1 MICKTATNH
10 GQCNYIT
17 TAPTTVHANLTTAPT
32 MVHGTLCARYQLSF
46 MALSMHNTSYDPLQS
61 MDGTNDG
68 PWHSARYQ
76 LWSISLC
83 TVPAMTNYTL
93 DGTNHG
99 PLQSM
104 DVTNHGS
111 WHYLCTLPAMTHYI
125 IYARYQL
132 WPITL
137 YGRHHPWSMTLF
149 TVPTMVHSTLS
160 TIQTMAHYIIYGW
173 HQLWYMTLPV
183 HETNYG
189 SRHFMH
195 GTSYDPLQSMDGTN
209 HGPWHFLWTA
219 PTMVH
224 SPAFLISIGHTT
236 AIYIVVTIRNMRTYL
251 VAHLL
256 DTQLPSTLLSL
267 SATWGRTW

>member
-1 MICKTATNH
+1 
-10 GQCNYIT
+10 
-17 TAPTTVHANLTTAPT
+17 
-32 MVHGTLCARYQLSF
+32 
-46 MALSMHNTSYDPLQS
+46 
-61 MDGTNDG
+61 
-68 PWHSARYQ
+68 
-76 LWSISLC
+76 
-83 TVPAMTNYTL
+83 MTNYTL

-173 HQLWYMTLPV
+173 HQLWYMTLSV

-195 GTSYDPLQSMDGTN
+195 GTSYDPLVYGRHKPWTMTLSMDGTN
-209 HGPWHFLWTA
+209 HGSQSGFPDIYWTHNCHLHCCHY
-219 PTMVH
+219 PQHEDVLG
-224 SPAFLISIGHTT
+224 SSSIGHTT

-251 VAHLL
+251 VALWVN
-256 DTQLPSTLLSL
+256 P
-267 SATWGRTW
+267 AEPIV

>member
-1 MICKTATNH
+1 MLCKTATNH
-10 GQCNYIT
+10 GPCNYIT

-32 MVHGTLCARYQLSF
+32 MVHGTLCARHQLSF
-46 MALSMHNTSYDPLQS
+46 MALSMHSTSYDPLQS

-93 DGTNHG
+93 WTAPTMVHYSLWTSPIMVHGT
-99 PLQSM
+99 
-104 DVTNHGS
+104 
-111 WHYLCTLPAMTHYI
+111 

-132 WPITL
+132 WP
-137 YGRHHPWSMTLF
+137 MTLF
-149 TVPTMVHSTLS
+149 TVPTMVPSTLS

-173 HQLWYMTLPV
+173 HQLWYMTLSV

-209 HGPWHFLWTA
+209 HGPWHSLWTA

-236 AIYIVVTIRNMRTYL
+236 AIYTVVTIRNMRTYL
-251 VAHLL
+251 VALWVNPG
-256 DTQLPSTLLSL
+256 QPIV
-267 SATWGRTW
+267 